1 MKDLETSGQLLKLLE
16 EGVSSFHTIQASVKR
31 LAQSGFQRLHLRD
44 KWELCRGGKYYVVYH
59 GTTLFAFTVAEEF
72 VAEDGFRM
80 AAAHGDFPGFR
91 IKPSPDMHDG
101 GYMMVNTETY
111 GGANLASWLD
121 RPLSVAGRVILK
133 SENPFSPKECFVDF
147 KKPILTIPNVA
158 IHMNREL
165 NKGVELNKQTHM
177 LPLAGIMEEGSSF
190 MEVLAEKAGVSKE
203 EILDYELNVY
213 NTDPGALVGVKE
225 EFISAPRLDNLTS
238 VHAILTGLT
247 EGKRTHGI
255 NMGIVFDHEEI
266 GSRTKQGAGSTLL
279 TMVLEKIYDAFGY
292 TSLEMQSAVEDSL
305 LMSVDVAH
313 GYHPS
318 YKEKYDPTNRCVLNQ
333 GICIKEAS
341 TQSYATDSEA
351 IAIVMQICEKEGIAF
366 QKAVNRSDI
375 PGGGT
380 LGSIASSMLPV
391 RTVDLGVP
399 LLSMHSAREMMGAKD
414 QEELVRYLRAYFSL

>member
-1 MKDLETSGQLLKLLE
+1 
-16 EGVSSFHTIQASVKR
+16 
-31 LAQSGFQRLHLRD
+31 
-44 KWELCRGGKYYVVYH
+44 
-59 GTTLFAFTVAEEF
+59 
-72 VAEDGFRM
+72 
-80 AAAHGDFPGFR
+80 
-91 IKPSPDMHDG
+91 
-101 GYMMVNTETY
+101 
-111 GGANLASWLD
+111 
-121 RPLSVAGRVILK
+121 
-133 SENPFSPKECFVDF
+133 
-147 KKPILTIPNVA
+147 
-158 IHMNREL
+158 
-165 NKGVELNKQTHM
+165 
-177 LPLAGIMEEGSSF
+177 
-190 MEVLAEKAGVSKE
+190 MEVLAEKTGVSKE

-279 TMVLEKIYDAFGY
+279 TVVLEKIYDAFGY

-351 IAIVMQICEKEGIAF
+351 IAIVMQICEKEGITF